1 MEHFS
6 QELLDIIKQ
15 SVVERG
21 IEKSLQDTIAN
32 QYTMEQIQTEF
43 HCVMNALID
52 ALIDKKLIDGEDL
65 KERVEQKVIE
75 QEALLKEAIDL
86 VAKNPAATSAAPSES
101 TAESNE

>member
-6 QELLDIIKQ
+6 KELLEIIKQ

-43 HCVMNALID
+43 HCVINALID
-52 ALIDKKLIDGEDL
+52 ALIDAKIVNGDDL
-65 KERVEQKVIE
+65 KTRVEQKVSE
-75 QEALLKEAIDL
+75 QEALLKEAIEL
-86 VAKNPAATSAAPSES
+86 AAKEES
-101 TAESNE
+101 TPEESNG